1 MKKTKIVIK
10 KEGISDSCMYKLP
23 DVLESNPF
31 SGHFF
36 RSVSRVW
43 GNAYRH
49 CTEKNYTL

>member
-10 KEGISDSCMYKLP
+10 KEEISDCYVLP
-23 DVLESNPF
+23 DVLELNLF
-31 SGHFF
+31 AGHFF

-43 GNAYRH
+43 DNTYRH